1 MPFKPGQSGN
11 PAGRRKGS
19 PRKSAKKQAEIT
31 ELARGYSAECIER
44 LMFWTRSDKSR
55 ESVQAA
61 QAVLARAWGQ
71 PPTHA
76 EVTTKSL
83 DIAGSN
89 DKIEVTFVMPDPK
102 LWQEDPPPSHYSVH

>member
-11 PAGRRKGS
+11 PKGRSKGTKNKS
-19 PRKSAKKQAEIT
+19 SKSAAEIT
-31 ELARGYSAECIER
+31 QLARGYSPECVER
-44 LMFWTRSDKSR
+44 LMHWVRSDKSR

-76 EVTTKSL
+76 EVVTKTL

-102 LWQEDPPPSHYSVH
+102 LWQDDPPPSHYSVH